1 MFQYLDTN
9 CNCENVSLF
18 QYCIWD
24 TRGGWVWL
32 WLKPTLFLTPYNNQ
46 AYESNGL
53 FNGLAQKPTRVW
65 LGCNY
70 FGVRNFSC
78 HCSNS
83 IPRTFFVPSSQSLI
97 IDSVSN
103 SRGFCK
109 AITFDNIVCNIGIN
123 LNFACRKL
131 FTMPRR

>member
-1 MFQYLDTN
+1 MTVFATIFQYLDTN
-9 CNCENVSLF
+9 CKCANVSLF

-70 FGVRNFSC
+70 FGVRNFSSR
-78 HCSNS
+78 CSNS
-83 IPRTFFVPSSQSLI
+83 IPGTFFVPSSQSLI
-97 IDSVSN
+97 YVWDSKTLCQTPEVLVKQSPILIIL
-103 SRGFCK
+103 C
-109 AITFDNIVCNIGIN
+109 AT
-123 LNFACRKL
+123 
-131 FTMPRR
+131 